1 MIRFLLL
8 LFHQGNTEKP
18 GKILMVVIKIALDS
32 LWACK
37 APSII
42 DVIYKDKGILK
53 RHFKVK
59 WRLLW
64 MICKRE
70 ILHPDAVKHWSRLG
84 IWCYASWITQL
95 LYKGF
100 PNLLNLWDLETTC
113 FAKFLPL
120 EPINSKM
127 CVSFGP
133 SDHNTCKCQK
143 ETFWNCVLVKRM
155 LVAVKNPLNSSKI
168 KNCHK

>member
-1 MIRFLLL
+1 
-8 LFHQGNTEKP
+8 
-18 GKILMVVIKIALDS
+18 MVVIKLALDS

-42 DVIYKDKGILK
+42 DVNYRDQGIQK
-53 RHFKVK
+53 RHLKVRR
-59 WRLLW
+59 RLLW

-70 ILHPDAVKHWSRLG
+70 ILHPDAVKHWSQLG

-100 PNLLNLWDLETTC
+100 PTLHNLWDLETTC
-113 FAKFLPL
+113 FSKFLPL

-127 CVSFGP
+127 CVSFGS
-133 SDHNTCKCQK
+133 SDCNTCKCQK
-143 ETFWNCVLVKRM
+143 LTFVCSSGEPPWTLKIVI
-155 LVAVKNPLNSSKI
+155 NSSFHVH
-168 KNCHK
+168 NCLKYHNKL

>member
-8 LFHQGNTEKP
+8 HFHKGNTKKP

-42 DVIYKDKGILK
+42 DVDYKDEGLQK
-53 RHFKVK
+53 RHFKVRR
-59 WRLLW
+59 RLLW

-100 PNLLNLWDLETTC
+100 QSLQNLWDLETMC

-127 CVSFGP
+127 P
-133 SDHNTCKCQK
+133 SIRD
-143 ETFWNCVLVKRM
+143 WVLRKRS
-155 LVAVKNPLNSSKI
+155 LDGDNSCLKFLFNLR
-168 KNCHK
+168 KRKL

>member
-1 MIRFLLL
+1 
-8 LFHQGNTEKP
+8 
-18 GKILMVVIKIALDS
+18 MVVIKIALDS

-42 DVIYKDKGILK
+42 DVNYKDESIQK
-53 RHFKVK
+53 RHLKERR
-59 WRLLW
+59 RLLW

-95 LYKGF
+95 LCKGF
-100 PNLLNLWDLETTC
+100 PTFQNLRDLETTC
-113 FAKFLPL
+113 FAKFLL
-120 EPINSKM
+120 FEPVNSKM
-127 CVSFGP
+127 YVSFGP

-143 ETFWNCVLVKRM
+143 SFETVL
-155 LVAVKNPLNSSKI
+155 
-168 KNCHK
+168 

>member
-1 MIRFLLL
+1 MLFVYSDLAVAKMKREKIMIRFLLL

-42 DVIYKDKGILK
+42 DVNYRDQGIQK
-53 RHFKVK
+53 RHLKVRR
-59 WRLLW
+59 RLLW

-100 PNLLNLWDLETTC
+100 PTLHNLWDVL
-113 FAKFLPL
+113 
-120 EPINSKM
+120 
-127 CVSFGP
+127 
-133 SDHNTCKCQK
+133 CKILAAGTNK
-143 ETFWNCVLVKRM
+143 
-155 LVAVKNPLNSSKI
+155 
-168 KNCHK
+168 